1 MCLNYN
7 AIEAMGTCR
16 PLSSQQLW
24 ESTNSQ
30 NGANLQESC
39 SNTNMDPAV
48 PEDKS
53 VPMSPL
59 LKQSS
64 LTTNAETCDIVCPDS
79 SSLSNATYGANVKY
93 VFTHPEASSSNLFFS
108 KRGTLES
115 VAMQKQMLSYSTS
128 G

>member
-53 VPMSPL
+53 VPMSPF

-64 LTTNAETCDIVCPDS
+64 LTTATQKRAT
-79 SSLSNATYGANVKY
+79 LYALTRNATYGANVKY